1 MDNIK
6 IIFSEKK
13 KYLKCHYLGQ
23 SNAIIFLFQ
32 ALLEITMPLIGANR
46 TQSFS
51 FPSPFCRSLS
61 YAYLHYNL
69 NFIQKYY
76 VIICTNHHF
85 FGFCFCILKLCKTWL
100 CMYTASPKS
109 KYVYCPIF
117 QVYRWGN

>member
-1 MDNIK
+1 MD
-6 IIFSEKK
+6 
-13 KYLKCHYLGQ
+13 YLIV
-23 SNAIIFLFQ
+23 NAIIFFFQ

-76 VIICTNHHF
+76 VICTNHHF
-85 FGFCFCILKLCKTWL
+85 FGFCFCILKFCKTWL
-100 CMYTASPKS
+100 CMYPASSKS
-109 KYVYCPIF
+109 KFGV
-117 QVYRWGN
+117 QVDFNFNSNCSLSTTIKWFVHYFG